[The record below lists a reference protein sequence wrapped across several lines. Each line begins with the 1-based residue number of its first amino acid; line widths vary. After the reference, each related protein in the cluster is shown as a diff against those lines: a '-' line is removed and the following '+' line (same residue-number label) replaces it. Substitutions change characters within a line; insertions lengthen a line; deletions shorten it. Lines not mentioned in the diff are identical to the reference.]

1 MSRKK
6 KIVKTD
12 DDGTPLE
19 IVEVDDDSSE
29 TQPPAVEPEPEVVP
43 EPEPA
48 KPVVEGA
55 RKVKWTKTGAD
66 RGAFSEHG
74 KHEEG
79 EIVETVHADLLIQNG
94 FAEDAGE

>member
-1 MSRKK
+1 MSKK
-6 KIVKTD
+6 RKIVKTD
-12 DDGTPLE
+12 EDGTPLE
-19 IVEVDDDSSE
+19 IVEVEDAESVDAP
-29 TQPPAVEPEPEVVP
+29 PPADP

-55 RKVKWTKTGAD
+55 RKVKWTKTGAE

-79 EIVETVHADLLIQNG
+79 EVVETVHADLLIQNG
-94 FAEDAGE
+94 FATEASE